1 MKILLETSQQLQGT
15 SAPVFPTRRSKEQS
29 DTAIALQVVSQRDRN
44 TPHVNKVT
52 DNTQASRD
60 LSVPFPVSSQ
70 SKGNP
75 VQNLGYKAF
84 LPAQLHWFKVSNRER
99 EIAQVKNCMITIPW
113 GGYVGKKTLQRSS
126 SDIQCA
132 LLRVVYIIY
141 NYFTGRAEPSYQ
153 YKVIYTRGSFWY
165 TSDLKP

>member
-60 LSVPFPVSSQ
+60 LSVPFPVSSP

-84 LPAQLHWFKVSNRER
+84 LPAQLHWFKVSNREQ

-113 GGYVGKKTLQRSS
+113 GGYVGKKNFAKIQFWYPVCSSQSSLYYLQLLHRKSR
-126 SDIQCA
+126 A
-132 LLRVVYIIY
+132 LLPIQGHIH
-141 NYFTGRAEPSYQ
+141 
-153 YKVIYTRGSFWY
+153 
-165 TSDLKP
+165 